1 MLELFALE
9 MIELNVNSANKK
21 NLLNYHYIRFTKKLL
36 IAPDTLSDTELVDLL
51 KSSDQTAYTQIYDRY
66 QGLLYIYACKITK
79 DEIEAKDIVQEV
91 FFYLWDKRS
100 TIIFGTSLSAYLY
113 SAVRYKFFNLL
124 DHKKVRSNY
133 IDSFK
138 EFIENGNIEA
148 DYAIREKEL
157 KLLIEK
163 EISLLP
169 PKMREIFE
177 LSRKAQLSHK
187 EIAEKLNISEKTV
200 KNQVNNALK
209 QLRIRLGMFTFLVFL
224 MKF

>member
-1 MLELFALE
+1 MAAL
-9 MIELNVNSANKK
+9 
-21 NLLNYHYIRFTKKLL
+21 H
-36 IAPDTLSDTELVDLL
+36 TLSDTELIDLL
-51 KSSDQTAYTQIYDRY
+51 QSGDQNAYTQIYDRY

-79 DEIEAKDIVQEV
+79 DEIEAEDIVQEV
-91 FFYLWDKRS
+91 FFYLWDKRN
-100 TIIFGTSLSAYLY
+100 TIIFNTSLPAYLY

-138 EFIENGNIEA
+138 EFIDNGSIEA

-157 KLLIEK
+157 ILLIEK
-163 EISLLP
+163 EILLLP
-169 PKMREIFE
+169 SKMREIFE
-177 LSRKAQLSHK
+177 LSRKAQLSHR

-209 QLRIRLGMFTFLVFL
+209 QLRVRLGMYTFLIFL

>member
-1 MLELFALE
+1 
-9 MIELNVNSANKK
+9 
-21 NLLNYHYIRFTKKLL
+21 L

-51 KSSDQTAYTQIYDRY
+51 QSGDQFAYTQIYDRY

-79 DEIEAKDIVQEV
+79 DEIEAEDIVQEV
-91 FFYLWDKRS
+91 FFYLWDKRN
-100 TIIFGTSLSAYLY
+100 TIIFNTSLSAYLY

-138 EFIENGNIEA
+138 EFIENGSIEA

-157 KLLIEK
+157 TALIEK

-209 QLRIRLGMFTFLVFL
+209 QLRVKLGMFTFLVFL

>member
-1 MLELFALE
+1 M
-9 MIELNVNSANKK
+9 
-21 NLLNYHYIRFTKKLL
+21 
-36 IAPDTLSDTELVDLL
+36 IAPGTLSDTELVDLL
-51 KSSDQTAYTQIYDRY
+51 QSGDQAAYTQIYDRY

-79 DEIEAKDIVQEV
+79 DEIEAEDIVQEV
-91 FFYLWDKRS
+91 FFYLWDKRNA
-100 TIIFGTSLSAYLY
+100 IVFNTSLPAYLY

-138 EFIENGNIEA
+138 EFIEKGNIEA

-157 KLLIEK
+157 TALIEK

-187 EIAEKLNISEKTV
+187 EIANKLNISEKTV

-209 QLRIRLGMFTFLVFL
+209 QLRIKLGMFAFLFFL
-224 MKF
+224 IKF